1 MNINPVQNNNSQS
14 FGMAFKLK
22 GDGAKRLATLL
33 EETNPATNKHIM
45 DDLIAPINSLKTEVV
60 YDGENVIVGALKV
73 SDTSPV
79 GMPGTYKH
87 DLQYPIDNGKHVY
100 HVWYKEPKKRLIDVY
115 EAHPLMQKLFN
126 AREIAK
132 DMDAKAAQKAYNVQM
147 AAEKQARIDEEAKKL
162 QDMFG

>member
-60 YDGENVIVGALKV
+60 YDGKDVMIYGLSV
-73 SDTSPV
+73 SKRPPV
-79 GMPGTYKH
+79 AMPRTNKT
-87 DLQYPIDNGKHVY
+87 DLQYVLDNGEHVY
-100 HVWYKEPKKRLIDVY
+100 HIKYKKPQKKFVDFC
-115 EAHPLMQKLFN
+115 EAHPLIQKLFN

-132 DMDAKAAQKAYNVQM
+132 DMDAKAAQKAYNVKM